1 MQIGIMGLPGAGKTT
16 VFNALAHARAEV
28 GGYSAPTS
36 EPNLAAV
43 KVPDP
48 RLDALAPL
56 FEPKKFTPA
65 EVQYVDVAGIVRGS
79 GQESAGA
86 LLAHLRG
93 TDVLLQVVR
102 AFGSAASHGTDPD
115 PLDDVEALRLEL
127 ILADLGVVE
136 KRLDRLEKEAQL
148 GKGTPAERQLRQTE
162 LELFRRLNEALAAE
176 RPLRDLELLPDEEKL
191 LRGYGFLTAKPLL
204 VLLNVAE
211 PGPAADAL
219 VAEVRAGV
227 GDGSS
232 TQVASLAG
240 KLEMELAELS
250 PEEAAEFTEALG
262 IAESGL
268 TRVIQLSYRLARLLS
283 FFTVGPDE
291 CRAWTIRRGSTAV
304 DAAGAIHSDLAR
316 GFIRAEV
323 IRWDQ
328 LLDAQT
334 FAEARR
340 RGQLRSEGK
349 IYVVQDGDVI
359 NVLFNV

>member
-1 MQIGIMGLPGAGKTT
+1 VQIGIMGLPGAGKTT
-16 VFNALAHARAEV
+16 VFNALARARADV

-56 FEPKKFTPA
+56 FEPKKLTPA
-65 EVQYVDVAGIVRGS
+65 EVQYVDVAGIVRGA

-102 AFGSAASHGTDPD
+102 AFGSAASHGTDLD
-115 PLDDVEALRLEL
+115 PLDDVEAVRLEL

-136 KRLDRLEKEAQL
+136 KRLERLEKEAQL

-162 LELFRRLNEALAAE
+162 LVLFRRLCEALVAE
-176 RPLRDLELLPDEEKL
+176 RPLRHLELSPDEEKI

-204 VLLNVAE
+204 ILLNVAE

-219 VAEVRAGV
+219 VAEVRAAV
-227 GDGSS
+227 GGGPS
-232 TQVASLAG
+232 TEVAALAG

-250 PEEAAEFTEALG
+250 PQEAAEFMEALG

-268 TRVIQLSYRLARLLS
+268 SRVIQLSYRLARLIS
-283 FFTVGPDE
+283 FFTVGPDG
-291 CRAWTIRRGSTAV
+291 CRAWTIRDGSTAV

-328 LLDAQT
+328 LLDART

-349 IYVVQDGDVI
+349 TYVVQDGDVI